1 MQCFQDRFDVLCF
14 DMLEECTYFS
24 KKKKNAEE
32 EKITVKQLTVTCFAR
47 IPKRT
52 VFARLASKS
61 VSNWKDWLVSQV
73 SKQLDFNFL
82 STTEPSQGKA
92 STRQVAANLV

>member
-1 MQCFQDRFDVLCF
+1 MHLFFKK
-14 DMLEECTYFS
+14 

-82 STTEPSQGKA
+82 STTEPSRGKA